1 MKTEYRGDSKMHK
14 MKMIAILL
22 MVAFTGLSANI
33 HAQKE
38 DNLSLRSTEELSSQQ
53 LSAGSKYTWNNIDL
67 NSGEYDLITMDL
79 NWNWV
84 YSTCSANYEMGH
96 DTAVYVNG
104 SKVTGSDRIISTNS
118 PSCGPNWREV
128 EYGSDGGQDPNPGEG
143 YEALYTPTKNSLVL
157 DITNLASASG
167 SYPVTVEHAGS
178 KYTLESAPIIRAY
191 KVCELYLIKSVAPHS
206 IKQGQTTTVSIIVEN
221 TGTTEVTDI
230 EVSDT
235 LPPDLI
241 LVSGETSRTYKS
253 LLPDDSREFQYTL
266 QLNKTGTFDLD
277 PAMASY
283 SDEEGNYRTVTSKT
297 SAITVISPTDPPIT
311 KQTASKSS
319 SEIST
324 ASVHLH
330 GEKTHVVLGEDILLK
345 LSAVNK
351 ITKPVMTLQVI
362 LIPPSG
368 MSVTSADFVK
378 SGAGQYT
385 STYIIE
391 PGIGRDIE
399 VRIRPNQAGGFVV
412 NGAVIYYFGD
422 DKGNAEEH
430 TLSLPITVRA
440 VEKAGAEQTGIPPE
454 SDEASA
460 PGFAAVVVVIGLL
473 AAYLWRKGI

>member
-191 KVCELYLIKSVAPHS
+191 KVCELYL
-206 IKQGQTTTVSIIVEN
+206 
-221 TGTTEVTDI
+221 
-230 EVSDT
+230 
-235 LPPDLI
+235 
-241 LVSGETSRTYKS
+241 
-253 LLPDDSREFQYTL
+253 
-266 QLNKTGTFDLD
+266 
-277 PAMASY
+277 
-283 SDEEGNYRTVTSKT
+283 
-297 SAITVISPTDPPIT
+297 
-311 KQTASKSS
+311 
-319 SEIST
+319 
-324 ASVHLH
+324 
-330 GEKTHVVLGEDILLK
+330 
-345 LSAVNK
+345 
-351 ITKPVMTLQVI
+351 
-362 LIPPSG
+362 
-368 MSVTSADFVK
+368 
-378 SGAGQYT
+378 
-385 STYIIE
+385 
-391 PGIGRDIE
+391 
-399 VRIRPNQAGGFVV
+399 
-412 NGAVIYYFGD
+412 
-422 DKGNAEEH
+422 
-430 TLSLPITVRA
+430 
-440 VEKAGAEQTGIPPE
+440 
-454 SDEASA
+454 
-460 PGFAAVVVVIGLL
+460 
-473 AAYLWRKGI
+473 